1 MTKQN
6 TDTKSSNETRDL
18 YFKSPASEKKIS
30 LASVVIICFI
40 TLFVGF
46 GIGLNWKSISSGINS
61 YLGGKT
67 TTEVDFSKLNEVY
80 EKLAANFD
88 GEIDKTK
95 VIEEAKRGLVNAA
108 GDKYTYYM
116 TATEAKEFE
125 KDLSGDV
132 GAGIGVEIGER
143 DGVIKVLRTTPDN
156 PARRAGVLAGDIIYK
171 ADGEDIS
178 NLKVDDVAKK
188 LRGAEGTSV
197 VLTVVRNSKELD
209 FTLTRETINNVSAY
223 VDYKGDAAVLTI
235 TRFDQDTGTLV
246 KKLAQEILNHG
257 SKKVIVDLRGNGG
270 GYVSSAR
277 EVASLWL
284 NGDLVYEQRSTS
296 GLYSEQSFAKSGT
309 AILAGMKTIVLINGS
324 TASASEIV
332 AGALKDHDK
341 ATLIGEKTYGKGS
354 VQSLEQLSSGELL
367 RVTIA
372 KWYTPK
378 GRNINNDGIE
388 PDIKVERTFEQINK
402 EIDPQ
407 LEAALNQ

>member
-88 GEIDKTK
+88 GEIDKNK

-188 LRGAEGTSV
+188 LRGAAGTTV

-246 KKLAQEILNHG
+246 RKLAQEILNRG

-284 NGDLVYEQRSTS
+284 NGDLVYEQRSIS

-332 AGALKDHDK
+332 AGALRDYDK

-354 VQSLEQLSSGELL
+354 VQSLEELSSGELL

>member
-171 ADGEDIS
+171 ANGEDIS
-178 NLKVDDVAKK
+178 NLKVDDVANK

-246 KKLAQEILNHG
+246 KKLAQEILSHG

>member
-171 ADGEDIS
+171 ANGEDIS
-178 NLKVDDVAKK
+178 NLKVDDVANK

-246 KKLAQEILNHG
+246 KKLAQEILGHG